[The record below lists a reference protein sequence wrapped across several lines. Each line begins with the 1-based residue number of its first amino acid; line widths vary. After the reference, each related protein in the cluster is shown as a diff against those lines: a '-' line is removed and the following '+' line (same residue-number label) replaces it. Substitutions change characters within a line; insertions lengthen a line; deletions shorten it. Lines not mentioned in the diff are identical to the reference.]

1 MKRGNFTQPTPAMP
15 DDVKDKDSVIA
26 YRNYY
31 IKYKQH
37 LAKWGKRYSE
47 WYVT

>member
-1 MKRGNFTQPTPAMP
+1 MP
-15 DDVKDKDSVIA
+15 DDVKHECSVMA

-37 LAKWGKRYSE
+37 LAKWTKRGAPN
-47 WYVT
+47 WYEQMGLRTA